1 MSTPLLRHPQTR
13 THSLTAAKVHVTVT
27 DLSGVQRVLTLLT
40 GRQYEPTRFSAEEF
54 GGGRWRTSFDL
65 TATADQCDLLAERL
79 HRMPSVLLVDV
90 RPGNLTAS
98 SA

>member
-1 MSTPLLRHPQTR
+1 MSTPLLLH
-13 THSLTAAKVHVTVT
+13 THSRNTAKVYATVT

-40 GRQYEPTRFSAEEF
+40 GRQYVLTRFTAEEF

-65 TATADQCDLLAERL
+65 IATADQSELLAQRL

-90 RPGNLTAS
+90 RPGNSTAS

>member
-1 MSTPLLRHPQTR
+1 MLARH
-13 THSLTAAKVHVTVT
+13 THSHNITKVHVTVT
-27 DLSGVQRVLTLLT
+27 DLSSVQRVLCLLT
-40 GRQYEPTRFSAEEF
+40 GRQYPFTRFTAEEF

-65 TATADQCDLLAERL
+65 LATPAQRELLADRL

-90 RPGNLTAS
+90 KLGDAVAS